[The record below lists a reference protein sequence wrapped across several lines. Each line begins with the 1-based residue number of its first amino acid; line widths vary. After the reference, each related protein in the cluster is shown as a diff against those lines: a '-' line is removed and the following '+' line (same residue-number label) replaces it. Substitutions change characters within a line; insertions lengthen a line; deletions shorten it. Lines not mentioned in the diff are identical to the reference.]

1 MKALDNIAIN
11 KNMPLTNNNE
21 VNLYKS
27 VKSFYIF
34 KKIFLNLDERKKLNI
49 VKYNRNLVTKFGINI
64 DYVKKISGKYKINGI
79 NGYGEEYNQ
88 KTNYLIFEGEYLKG
102 KRNGKGKEY
111 DNNSNLIFE
120 GEYLNGKRN
129 YGKEY
134 HKNGKLIFEGKYLYN
149 KRSYGKE
156 YNFKGKL
163 IFKGEYLYG
172 KRWNGKGYNNC
183 KFEIKNGK
191 GEIKIYYYNKN
202 LKFEGEYINGEINGK
217 GKEYDV
223 K

>member
-120 GEYLNGKRN
+120 GEYINGKRN

-163 IFKGEYLYG
+163 IFNGEYL
-172 KRWNGKGYNNC
+172 
-183 KFEIKNGK
+183 
-191 GEIKIYYYNKN
+191 
-202 LKFEGEYINGEINGK
+202 
-217 GKEYDV
+217 
-223 K
+223 

>member
-34 KKIFLNLDERKKLNI
+34 KKIFRNLDERKKLNI
-49 VKYNRNLVTKFGINI
+49 IKYNINLVTKFGINI

-111 DNNSNLIFE
+111 DRNGNLIFE
-120 GEYLNGKRN
+120 GEYLHDERT
-129 YGKEY
+129 
-134 HKNGKLIFEGKYLYN
+134 
-149 KRSYGKE
+149 
-156 YNFKGKL
+156 
-163 IFKGEYLYG
+163 
-172 KRWNGKGYNNC
+172 
-183 KFEIKNGK
+183 
-191 GEIKIYYYNKN
+191 
-202 LKFEGEYINGEINGK
+202 K
-217 GKEYDV
+217 GKEYDNDGNLIFEGEYLHDN
-223 K
+223 

>member
-1 MKALDNIAIN
+1 MKALDNNAIN

-111 DNNSNLIFE
+111 NNDGKLIFE
-120 GEYLNGKRN
+120 GEYLNG
-129 YGKEY
+129 E
-134 HKNGKLIFEGKYLYN
+134 KNGKVREYILNTNILIFEGEYKN
-149 KRSYGKE
+149 GRRNGIGKE
-156 YNFKGKL
+156 YN
-163 IFKGEYLYG
+163 
-172 KRWNGKGYNNC
+172 
-183 KFEIKNGK
+183 
-191 GEIKIYYYNKN
+191 
-202 LKFEGEYINGEINGK
+202 INGDLVFHLNF
-217 GKEYDV
+217 
-223 K
+223 

>member
-1 MKALDNIAIN
+1 MKALDNNAIN

-49 VKYNRNLVTKFGINI
+49 VKYNRKLVNKFGINI

-163 IFKGEYLYG
+163 IFNGEYL
-172 KRWNGKGYNNC
+172 
-183 KFEIKNGK
+183 
-191 GEIKIYYYNKN
+191 
-202 LKFEGEYINGEINGK
+202 
-217 GKEYDV
+217 
-223 K
+223 